1 MASTEIAIR
10 HVVRF
15 RPGPTCRSPRVEIP
29 LSMPLPK
36 STMDPR
42 WLACA
47 SHRTA
52 CDCREAELAE
62 EIAELRSER
71 DHLLHVLRQELAGHA
86 TWAYLDRNEE
96 IPAAECKCTGC
107 RLVRR
112 LKYYAIGG
120 TAHIEQFSL
129 GYTR

>member
-1 MASTEIAIR
+1 MASTAIVKR
-10 HVVRF
+10 AMVTF
-15 RPGPTCRSPRVEIP
+15 SAPTWRSPRVVMP
-29 LSMPLPK
+29 LAMPLPK
-36 STMDPR
+36 NTMDIR
-42 WLACA
+42 YVACGD
-47 SHRTA
+47 HRTA

-71 DHLLHVLRQELAGHA
+71 DHLLRVLGHEVADHA

-96 IPAAECKCTGC
+96 ISAAECKCTGC
-107 RLVRR
+107 RIVRR

-120 TAHIEQFSL
+120 TALVDRFDR